1 MAQLAPRSL
10 LRRWFAGLTEHTFMS
25 QLGIGDPALTDYL
38 AELLCR
44 FLHMDQI
51 YRLRSASGERLEE
64 VAAMLIEAEGLPP
77 EGRTRREIHRH
88 IGDFT
93 LFWTGLFPEALQH
106 QRRRSQLDFFID
118 YCEQGKRS
126 YSIAAAYDDEPYRD
140 ESPVLRRLSAEFEL
154 CALGLN
160 HVRAEWQNAARGE
173 IPGKLWVES
182 AP

>member
-1 MAQLAPRSL
+1 MAHSAPRSL
-10 LRRWFAGLTEHTFMS
+10 LRRWFAGLTEHAFMS

-51 YRLRSASGERLEE
+51 YRLRDATGAQLEE
-64 VAAMLIEAEGLPP
+64 VAAMILEAEGLPP

-106 QRRRSQLDFFID
+106 QRRR
-118 YCEQGKRS
+118 GKRS

-140 ESPVLRRLSAEFEL
+140 ESPVLHRLSAEFEL
-154 CALGLN
+154 CVLGLN
-160 HVRAEWQNAARGE
+160 HVRAEWQSVPIGE
-173 IPGKLWVES
+173 GGHLWLDD
-182 AP
+182 PK

>member
-1 MAQLAPRSL
+1 
-10 LRRWFAGLTEHTFMS
+10 MS

-51 YRLRSASGERLEE
+51 YRLRNAAGEKLEE
-64 VAAMLIEAEGLPP
+64 VAAMLLEAEGLPP

-93 LFWTGLFPEALQH
+93 LFWIGLFPEALQQ
-106 QRRRSQLDFFID
+106 QRRRSQLDFFVD

-126 YSIAAAYDDEPYRD
+126 YSIAASYDDEPYRE
-140 ESPVLRRLSAEFEL
+140 ESPVLHRLSAEFEL

-160 HVRAEWQNAARGE
+160 HVRAEWRSVSIGE
-173 IPGKLWVES
+173 SGGALWLDDVQ
-182 AP
+182 